1 MANEK
6 WSSFPTQSAPA
17 AGDKLVGIHS
27 GSNVQFSGLGAVLYN
42 PPSDQTISAHDLTL
56 TSGNFYASRIT
67 ANSGTFIGGS
77 VSGGA
82 QGIITLYSPTAAK
95 GTLQL
100 YASDNSSV
108 FNVNITNASFSRSST
123 LTINDPGTST
133 ATIVLGQS
141 FTPYGVL
148 CAGTTAT
155 NKIQSTASVGTVG
168 QFLGSNGAS
177 ALPSMMAVLGRLL
190 NIQVFTTSATYTPTS
205 GATHAI
211 VWCIGGGGGG
221 GGAQSPSFATG
232 GGGGG
237 TSIAYLTSLSPQSVT
252 IGGGGTGGVAPNDGT
267 AGGTTSFG
275 SICQATGGSGGV
287 GTIASAAGLG
297 VPGGVGS
304 GGIINI
310 SGSDGQSG
318 ATVGG
323 CGGGTLLAGLSASG
337 SFLTSPSSGY
347 AYGGGGQ
354 GGAAIGFDQN
364 GAIGASGVIIVYEY
378 S

>member
-1 MANEK
+1 MANIK

-17 AGDKLVGIHS
+17 SGDTLVGLHS
-27 GSNVQFSGLGAVLYN
+27 GANVRFTSLGAVLYN
-42 PPSDQTISAHDLTL
+42 PTSNQTISSYDLTL
-56 TSGNFYASRIT
+56 STGNFYASRIT
-67 ANSGTFIGGS
+67 ANSGALVGGT
-77 VSGGA
+77 VSGGT
-82 QGIITLYSPTAAK
+82 QGIVTLYSPTSAK

-100 YASDNSSV
+100 YASDNASV
-108 FNVNITNASFSRSST
+108 YNVNITNASFGQSST
-123 LTINDPGTST
+123 LTLNDPGSST
-133 ATIVLGQS
+133 ATFVLGQS

-155 NKIQSTASVGTVG
+155 NKVQSTTSVGTAG
-168 QFLGSNGAS
+168 QFLGSNGAG

-190 NIQVFTTSATYTPTS
+190 NIQVFTSSATYTPTS

-237 TSIAYLTSLSPQSVT
+237 TSIAYLTSLSPQSIT
-252 IGGGGTGGVAPNDGT
+252 IGTGGTGGIAPNDGT
-267 AGGTTSFG
+267 AGGTTFFG

-323 CGGGTLLAGLSASG
+323 CGGGTFLAGSSASG
-337 SFLTSPSSGY
+337 SYLTSPSTGY

-354 GGAAIGFDQN
+354 GGAAIGSDQN
-364 GAIGASGVIIVYEY
+364 GAIGAAGVVIVYEY